1 MVLDERGTQKR
12 FVTYDRDSP
21 ELTVNK
27 DDTKKMS
34 PATQPG
40 E

>member
-1 MVLDERGTQKR
+1 MVLEERGTQIR
-12 FVTYDRDSP
+12 LVTYERDSP

-27 DDTKKMS
+27 DETKRMT